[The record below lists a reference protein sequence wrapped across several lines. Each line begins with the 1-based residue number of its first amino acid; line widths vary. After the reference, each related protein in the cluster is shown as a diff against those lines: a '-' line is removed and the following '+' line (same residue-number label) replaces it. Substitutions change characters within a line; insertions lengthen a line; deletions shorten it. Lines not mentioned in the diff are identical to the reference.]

1 VALAV
6 CLLFDAAADR
16 ALRSLW
22 TRLEDAGVPTLLTH
36 THRHHVPHLSYAVLR
51 TYELDAARSAVSA
64 LPDSGP
70 LTLHADALGLF
81 RRGRASLV
89 PSVTSELAGRQ
100 ERVVEAAVGT
110 GADLHRNYRP
120 GAWVPHVSLAT
131 RARLGDLPAVAA
143 LAYTV
148 LPMRLH
154 VNRAAL
160 VDSSTGEQWPLAVIP

>member
-16 ALRSLW
+16 ALRTLW
-22 TRLEDAGVPTLLTH
+22 TRLEEAGVPTLLSH

-51 TYELDAARSAVSA
+51 TYKVDAVRDAVTA
-64 LPDSGP
+64 LPDGGP
-70 LTLHADALGLF
+70 VTLHADALGLF

-89 PSVTSELAGRQ
+89 PSLTSQLAARQ
-100 ERVVEAAVGT
+100 ERVVEASVGT

-154 VNRAAL
+154 VSHAAL
-160 VDSSTGEQWPLAVIP
+160 VDSSTGERWPLPVIP